1 MIPALIRKFVEAK
14 ERRATTVVAWGTGS
28 ASREFLHVEDAAEG
42 IVLAS
47 ERYDGAGPVN
57 LGAGREVTIRELAET
72 IGRLCKFE
80 GEIVWDS
87 AQPDGQPRRSMDVT
101 RAKELFG
108 FEAKHDFE
116 EGLLRTI
123 ELFTAARKRA
133 RTERASKDAVARMPM
148 APDSGEQRLGA

>member
-14 ERRATTVVAWGTGS
+14 ERGATTVVAWGSGS

-47 ERYDGAGPVN
+47 ERYDGADPVN

-72 IGRLCKFE
+72 IGRLCQFE

-87 AQPDGQPRRSMDVT
+87 TQPDGQPRRAMGVS
-101 RAKELFG
+101 RAKEMFG

-116 EGLLRTI
+116 EGLRRTI
-123 ELFTAARKRA
+123 EQFTAARKRA
-133 RTERASKDAVARMPM
+133 RTEIASRDAVARLPL
-148 APDSGEQRLGA
+148 ASDSDQQKLAA